1 MPRRSILTDRQRAAL
16 FDLPTDD
23 ASMLRH
29 YTLADDDLE
38 IIRARRRRHNRFGF
52 ALQLCA
58 LRYPGRLL
66 TPGEVI
72 PMEVTRFLAA
82 QLGLKPDDLAGYASR
97 EETRHEHLAA
107 LRDLYGYKMF
117 TGRGS
122 RDLKVW
128 LESKAETARSNEDLA
143 RRFVEQCRATQTIL
157 PGITVIERLCADALV
172 AAERRV
178 EARIAGRLDDD
189 MRTRLD
195 ALLTE
200 DAGGSVTRF
209 VWLRQFEVGRN
220 SADMNRL
227 LDRLE
232 FLQALALDRGI
243 LANVPPHRVAR
254 LRRQGERYFAGDLR
268 DISGDRRLA
277 ILAVCALEWRSS
289 IADAVVETHDRIV
302 GKTWREAKSRCDARM
317 DDAKSALK
325 DTLQSFATL
334 GSALLEAHDDR
345 ASLEEAGGNAGGWIS
360 LKELVAT
367 ASQLT
372 DTFAADPLVHVGH
385 GYHRFRRYAPRM
397 LRALDICAAPV
408 AEPLLAASAIIA
420 GTETAT
426 VLPLTFL
433 RRGSKWL
440 RHLNADAGDAT
451 RLWEVAVLFHLRE
464 AFRSGDIWLAQS
476 RRFGDLKDALVP
488 VEVARA
494 TPRLAMPFE
503 PETWL
508 ADRKARMADAVHRL
522 ARAAKAGAIP
532 GGSIEDGTLK
542 IDRLT
547 AAVPEEAD
555 ALVLDLYGRLPE
567 VRVTDLLL
575 EVDAEVGFTEAF
587 THLRTGAPCKD
598 RIGLLNVLLAEGL
611 NLGLSKMAG
620 ATNTHDCFQLSRL
633 SRWHVESEA
642 MARALAIVIE
652 GQSNLPMARFW
663 GGGQTASSDGQFFP
677 TTRQGE
683 AMNLI
688 NAKYGHEPGLKAY
701 THVSDQFGPFA
712 TQTIPATVN
721 EAPYILDGLLMTEA
735 GQKIREQYADTG
747 GFTDHVFAVT
757 ALLGFQFIPRIRD
770 LPSKRL
776 YLFKPDA
783 CPKELKGLIGGKI
796 RDRLIAANW
805 PDILR
810 SVATMASGAMPP
822 SQLLRKFA
830 SYPRQH
836 ELAVALREIGRV
848 ERTLFIIDWLLDA
861 DMQRRAQIGLNKGEA
876 HHALKNALRI
886 GRQGEIRDR
895 TSEGQHFRM
904 AGLNLLAAIV
914 IYWNTKHLGQA
925 VASRLSCIFNDC
937 LEMNHVFRG
946 PGINNKRTSRRFND
960 VTVRAVIGHLAWV
973 IRDDSLDAIG
983 NLKRV
988 SALRYRFVVKHLFS
1002 HCTTISEF
1010 ELKGA

>member
-1 MPRRSILTDRQRAAL
+1 MAHRTVLTDRQRAAL
-16 FDLPTDD
+16 FDLPTVE
-23 ASMLRH
+23 AEMLHH
-29 YTLADDDLE
+29 YTLSDDDLE
-38 IIRARRRRHNRFGF
+38 IIRARRRPHNRFGF

-72 PMEVTRFLAA
+72 PLAVTRFLAA
-82 QLGLKPDDLAGYASR
+82 QVGLKPDDLAGYATR
-97 EETRHEHLAA
+97 EETRHEHLAT
-107 LRDLYGYKMF
+107 LREQYGYRMF
-117 TGRGS
+117 SGRGA
-122 RDLKVW
+122 RDLKGW
-128 LESKAETARSNEDLA
+128 LQDAAEGARSNDDLA
-143 RRFVEQCRATQTIL
+143 RRFVEQCRATRTIL
-157 PGITVIERLCADALV
+157 PGVTIIERLCADALV
-172 AAERRV
+172 AAERRI
-178 EARIAGRLDDD
+178 ESRIAERLDDA

-209 VWLRQFEVGRN
+209 VWLRQFEAGQN

-232 FLQALALDRGI
+232 FLQRLGLTETVLAG
-243 LANVPPHRVAR
+243 VPPHRIAR

-277 ILAVCALEWRSS
+277 ILAVCVLEWRSAL
-289 IADAVVETHDRIV
+289 ADAIVETHDRIV
-302 GKTWREAKSRCDARM
+302 GKTWREAKSRRDARAE
-317 DDAKSALK
+317 DAKAALK

-334 GSALLEAHDDR
+334 GSALLEAHEDR
-345 ASLEEAGGNAGGWIS
+345 ASLEEAVDNAGGWLS
-360 LKELVAT
+360 LKGLVAT
-367 ASQLT
+367 AAQLT
-372 DTFAADPLVHVGH
+372 DTLAADPLAHVGH

-397 LRALDICAAPV
+397 LRTLDIRAAPV
-408 AEPLLAASAIIA
+408 AEPLLAASTIIA
-420 GTETAT
+420 GTETT
-426 VLPLTFL
+426 EILPLTFL

-440 RHLNADAGDAT
+440 RHLNADGGDAG

-464 AFRSGDIWLAQS
+464 SFRSGDVWLAHS
-476 RRFGDLKDALVP
+476 RRFGDLKEALVP
-488 VEVARA
+488 AEVARA
-494 TPRLAMPFE
+494 TPKLAMPFE
-503 PETWL
+503 PDIWL
-508 ADRKARMADAVHRL
+508 ADRKARMSDALRRL

-532 GGSIEDGTLK
+532 GGSIEDGVLK

-547 AAVPEEAD
+547 AAVPEEAE
-555 ALVLDLYGRLPE
+555 AMVLDLYKRLPE
-567 VRVTDLLL
+567 IRVTDLLL
-575 EVDAEVGFTEAF
+575 EVDDEVGFTEAF
-587 THLRTGAPCKD
+587 THLHTGVPCKD

-620 ATNTHDCFQLSRL
+620 ATNTHDYFQLSRL
-633 SRWHVESEA
+633 SRWHVEGEA
-642 MARALAIVIE
+642 MSRALAKVIE
-652 GQSNLPMARFW
+652 AQSALPMARFW
-663 GGGQTASSDGQFFP
+663 GAGQTASSDGQFFP

-688 NAKYGHEPGLKAY
+688 NAKYGQEPGLKAY

-721 EAPYILDGLLMTEA
+721 EAPYILDGLLMTGA
-735 GQKIREQYADTG
+735 GQNIREQYADTG

-776 YLFKPDA
+776 YIFEPAA

-796 RDRLIAANW
+796 KEPLITANW

-810 SVATMASGAMPP
+810 SAATMVAGVMPP

-895 TSEGQHFRM
+895 TTEGQHFRM
-904 AGLNLLAAIV
+904 AGLNLLAAII

-925 VASRLSCIFNDC
+925 V
-937 LEMNHVFRG
+937 
-946 PGINNKRTSRRFND
+946 TSRR
-960 VTVRAVIGHLAWV
+960 RAGLNCSPHLLAHISPLGWAH
-973 IRDDSLDAIG
+973 ILLTGEYRWP
-983 NLKRV
+983 KR
-988 SALRYRFVVKHLFS
+988 S
-1002 HCTTISEF
+1002 
-1010 ELKGA
+1010 

>member
-1 MPRRSILTDRQRAAL
+1 MPRRQVLTDRQRSSL
-16 FDLPTDD
+16 LDLPTDD
-23 ASMLRH
+23 AALLHH
-29 YTLADDDLE
+29 YTLADEDLE
-38 IIRARRRRHNRFGF
+38 QIRRRRQSHNRLGF

-58 LRYPGRLL
+58 FRHPGRLL
-66 TPGEVI
+66 SPGEVI
-72 PMEVTRFLAA
+72 PIEVARFIAA
-82 QLGLKPDDLAGYASR
+82 QLGERADDLCCYAETDVTRRRHLVELR
-97 EETRHEHLAA
+97 EI
-107 LRDLYGYKMF
+107 YGYKMF
-117 TGRGS
+117 TGRGA
-122 RDLKVW
+122 RDLKAW
-128 LESKAETARSNEDLA
+128 LERAAETARSNEDLA
-143 RRFVEQCRATQTIL
+143 RRFVEQCRVAQIIL

-209 VWLRQFEVGRN
+209 VWLRQFEIGQN

-232 FLQALALDRGI
+232 FLQGLGLAETV
-243 LANVPPHRVAR
+243 LADVPPHRIAR

-325 DTLQSFATL
+325 DTLQSFKTL
-334 GSALLEAHDDR
+334 GAALLEAHEDR
-345 ASLEEAGGNAGGWIS
+345 ASLEEAVGNAGGWIS

-367 ASQLT
+367 AAQLT
-372 DTFAADPLVHVGH
+372 DTFAADLLAHVVH

-408 AEPLLAASAIIA
+408 ADPLLAASRIIA
-420 GTETAT
+420 GTETT
-426 VLPLTFL
+426 DDRPLTFL
-433 RRGSKWL
+433 RRTSKWH
-440 RHLNADAGDAT
+440 RHLNGDDEH
-451 RLWEVAVLFHLRE
+451 RVWEVAVLFHLRD
-464 AFRSGDIWLAQS
+464 AFRSGDIWLAHS
-476 RRFGDLKDALVP
+476 RRYGDLKEALVP
-488 VEVARA
+488 VEAARD

-508 ADRKARMADAVHRL
+508 ADRKARLSDAVCRL

-575 EVDAEVGFTEAF
+575 EVDGEVGFTEAF

-598 RIGLLNVLLAEGL
+598 KIGLLNVLLAEGL

-620 ATNTHDCFQLSRL
+620 ATNTHDFFQLSRL

-642 MARALAIVIE
+642 MARALAMVIE
-652 GQSNLPMARFW
+652 GQSALPMARFW
-663 GGGQTASSDGQFFP
+663 GAGQTASSDGQFFP

-721 EAPYILDGLLMTEA
+721 EAPYILDGLLMTDA

-776 YLFKPDA
+776 YLFDPA
-783 CPKELKGLIGGKI
+783 SCPKELKGLIGGKI
-796 RDRLIAANW
+796 KERLITANW

-810 SVATMASGAMPP
+810 SAATMMAGAMPP

-836 ELAVALREIGRV
+836 ELAVTLREIGRI

-914 IYWNTKHLGQA
+914 IYWNTKHLGLA
-925 VASRLSCIFNDC
+925 VAKRRREGLDC
-937 LEMNHVFRG
+937 SPHLMAHISPLGWAHILLTGEYRW
-946 PGINNKRTSRRFND
+946 PKRR
-960 VTVRAVIGHLAWV
+960 
-973 IRDDSLDAIG
+973 
-983 NLKRV
+983 
-988 SALRYRFVVKHLFS
+988 
-1002 HCTTISEF
+1002 
-1010 ELKGA
+1010 

>member
-1 MPRRSILTDRQRAAL
+1 MAHRTILTERQRSVL
-16 FDLPTDD
+16 FDLPTDET
-23 ASMLRH
+23 AMLRH

-38 IIRARRRRHNRFGF
+38 IIRARRRPHNRFGF

-72 PMEVTRFLAA
+72 PMEITRFLAA
-82 QLGLKPDDLAGYASR
+82 QLGLKSNDLAGYASR

-107 LRDLYGYKMF
+107 LRDLYSYKMF

-122 RDLKVW
+122 RDLKAW
-128 LESKAETARSNEDLA
+128 LERTAENARSNEDLA

-172 AAERRV
+172 AAERRID
-178 EARIAGRLDDD
+178 ARIADRLDDE
-189 MRTRLD
+189 MCSRLD

-200 DAGGSVTRF
+200 MADGSVTRF
-209 VWLRQFEVGRN
+209 VWLRQFEVGQN

-232 FLQALALDRGI
+232 FLQAMAVDRSI
-243 LANVPPHRVAR
+243 LSGVPPHRIAR

-277 ILAVCALEWRSS
+277 ILAVCALEWRSA

-302 GKTWREAKSRCDARM
+302 GKTWREAKRACDARA
-317 DDAKSALK
+317 DDAKAALK
-325 DTLQSFATL
+325 DTLQGFSNL
-334 GSALLEAHDDR
+334 GSALLEAHEDE
-345 ASLEEAGGNAGGWIS
+345 ASLIDAVQNAGGWSS
-360 LKELVAT
+360 LRGLIAT
-367 ASQLT
+367 AAQLT
-372 DTFAADPLVHVGH
+372 DTLAADPLAHVVH

-397 LRALDICAAPV
+397 LRALDIQAAPV
-408 AEPLLAASAIIA
+408 AEPLLAAAAIIA
-420 GTETAT
+420 GTETAADR
-426 VLPLTFL
+426 PLTFL
-433 RRGSKWL
+433 RRASKWH
-440 RHLNADAGDAT
+440 RHLNHDDGN
-451 RLWEVAVLFHLRE
+451 RLWEVAVLCHLRD
-464 AFRSGDIWLAQS
+464 AFRAGDIWLTHS
-476 RRFGDLKDALVP
+476 RRYGDLKDALVP
-488 VEVARA
+488 TEVATA
-494 TPRLAMPFE
+494 TPKLAMPFE
-503 PETWL
+503 PELWL
-508 ADRKARMADAVHRL
+508 ADRKSRLADGLERL
-522 ARAAKAGAIP
+522 ARAARAGAIP
-532 GGSIEDGTLK
+532 GGSIEGGVLK

-555 ALVLDLYGRLPE
+555 AMVLDLYNRLPE
-567 VRVTDLLL
+567 IRITDLLL
-575 EVDAEVGFTEAF
+575 EVDDEIGFTEAF
-587 THLRTGAPCKD
+587 THLRTGVPCKD
-598 RIGLLNVLLAEGL
+598 RVGMLNVLLAEGL

-620 ATNTHDCFQLSRL
+620 ATNTHDYFQLSRL

-642 MARALAIVIE
+642 MARALAMVIE
-652 GQSNLPMARFW
+652 GQSALPMARFW
-663 GGGQTASSDGQFFP
+663 GAGQTASSDGQFFP

-721 EAPYILDGLLMTEA
+721 EAPYILDGLLMTDA

-776 YLFKPDA
+776 YLFNPA
-783 CPKELKGLIGGKI
+783 SCPKELTGLIGGKVREPVI
-796 RDRLIAANW
+796 SSNW
-805 PDILR
+805 PDLLR
-810 SVATMASGAMPP
+810 AAATMVAGAMPP

-830 SYPRQH
+830 AYPRQH
-836 ELAVALREIGRV
+836 ELAVALREIGRI

-895 TSEGQHFRM
+895 TTEGQHFRM
-904 AGLNLLAAIV
+904 AGLNLLAAII

-925 VASRLSCIFNDC
+925 VTARQRDRLDC
-937 LEMNHVFRG
+937 SPDL
-946 PGINNKRTSRRFND
+946 
-960 VTVRAVIGHLAWV
+960 LAHISPLGWAH
-973 IRDDSLDAIG
+973 ILLTG
-983 NLKRV
+983 E
-988 SALRYRFVVKHLFS
+988 YRWSK
-1002 HCTTISEF
+1002 
-1010 ELKGA
+1010 K

>member
-1 MPRRSILTDRQRAAL
+1 MPRRRMLTDRQRAAL
-16 FDLPTDD
+16 LDMPTEE

-38 IIRARRRRHNRFGF
+38 IIRARRRPHNRFGF

-66 TPGEVI
+66 APGEVI
-72 PMEVTRFLAA
+72 PAAVTRFLAA
-82 QLGLKPDDLAGYASR
+82 QLGLRPDDLADYATR
-97 EETRHEHLAA
+97 EETRRDHLAT
-107 LRDLYGYKMF
+107 LRNLYGYKMF
-117 TGRGS
+117 TGRGA
-122 RDLKVW
+122 RDLKTW
-128 LESKAETARSNEDLA
+128 LESEAETARSNEDLA
-143 RRFVEQCRATQTIL
+143 RRFVEKCRATQTIL

-172 AAERRV
+172 AAERRTDT
-178 EARIAGRLDDD
+178 RIADRLNDEL
-189 MRTRLD
+189 RGQLD

-200 DAGGSVTRF
+200 SADSSVTRF

-220 SADMNRL
+220 SADINRL

-232 FLQALALDRGI
+232 FLQGIALDQSI
-243 LANVPPHRVAR
+243 LSDVPPHRIAR

-277 ILAVCALEWRSS
+277 IVAVCALEWRSA

-302 GKTWREAKSRCDARM
+302 GKTWREAKRACDAQA
-317 DDAKSALK
+317 DDAKAALK
-325 DTLQSFATL
+325 DTLQGFSNL
-334 GSALLEAHDDR
+334 GSALLEAHEDQ
-345 ASLEEAGGNAGGWIS
+345 APLIEAVQNAGGWSS
-360 LKELVAT
+360 LRGLVAT
-367 ASQLT
+367 AAQLT
-372 DTFAADPLVHVGH
+372 DTLAADPLAHVIH

-397 LRALDICAAPV
+397 LRALDIQAAPV
-408 AEPLLAASAIIA
+408 AEPLLAATAIVA
-420 GTETAT
+420 GTETTADRP
-426 VLPLTFL
+426 VTFL
-433 RRGSKWL
+433 RRTSKWH
-440 RHLNADAGDAT
+440 RYLNNDDGY
-451 RLWEVAVLFHLRE
+451 RLWEVAVLCHLRD
-464 AFRSGDIWLAQS
+464 AFRSGDIWLAHS
-476 RRFGDLKDALVP
+476 RRYGDLKDALVP
-488 VEVARA
+488 AEVARA
-494 TPRLAMPFE
+494 TPKLAMPFE
-503 PETWL
+503 PDAWL
-508 ADRKARMADAVHRL
+508 ADRKSRLAAGLQRL
-522 ARAAKAGAIP
+522 ARAARAGAIP
-532 GGSIEDGTLK
+532 GGSIEDGALK

-555 ALVLDLYGRLPE
+555 AMVLDLYSRLPE
-567 VRVTDLLL
+567 IRITDLLL
-575 EVDAEVGFTEAF
+575 EVDDEIGFTEAF
-587 THLRTGAPCKD
+587 THLRTGVPCKD
-598 RIGLLNVLLAEGL
+598 RVGMLNVLLAEGL

-620 ATNTHDCFQLSRL
+620 ATNTHDYFQLSRL

-642 MARALAIVIE
+642 MARALATVIE
-652 GQSNLPMARFW
+652 GQSALPMARFW
-663 GGGQTASSDGQFFP
+663 GSGVTASSDGQFFP

-721 EAPYILDGLLMTEA
+721 EAPYILDGLLMTDA
-735 GQKIREQYADTG
+735 GRKVREQYADTG

-776 YLFKPDA
+776 YLFDPTS

-796 RDRLIAANW
+796 REPVISSNW

-810 SVATMASGAMPP
+810 SAATMVAGAMPP

-830 SYPRQH
+830 AYPRQH

-895 TSEGQHFRM
+895 TTEGQHFRM
-904 AGLNLLAAIV
+904 AGLNLLAATI
-914 IYWNTKHLGQA
+914 IYWNTKYLGKA
-925 VASRLSCIFNDC
+925 VAGRRRSELDC
-937 LEMNHVFRG
+937 SPDLLAHISPLGWAHILLTGEYRW
-946 PGINNKRTSRRFND
+946 PKR
-960 VTVRAVIGHLAWV
+960 
-973 IRDDSLDAIG
+973 
-983 NLKRV
+983 
-988 SALRYRFVVKHLFS
+988 
-1002 HCTTISEF
+1002 
-1010 ELKGA
+1010 

>member
-1 MPRRSILTDRQRAAL
+1 MPRRTVLTDRQRAAL
-16 FDLPTDD
+16 FDLPTVEAD
-23 ASMLRH
+23 MLHH
-29 YTLADDDLE
+29 YTLSDDDLE
-38 IIRARRRRHNRFGF
+38 IIRARRRPHNRFGF

-66 TPGEVI
+66 APGEVI
-72 PMEVTRFLAA
+72 PLAVTHFLAA
-82 QLGLKPDDLAGYASR
+82 QVGLKPDDLAGYATR
-97 EETRHEHLAA
+97 EETRHEHLAT
-107 LRDLYGYKMF
+107 LREQYGYRMF
-117 TGRGS
+117 SGRGA
-122 RDLKVW
+122 RDLKGW
-128 LESKAETARSNEDLA
+128 LQDAAEGARSNDDLA
-143 RRFVEQCRATQTIL
+143 RRFVEQCRATRTIL
-157 PGITVIERLCADALV
+157 PGVTIIERLCADALV
-172 AAERRV
+172 AAERRI
-178 EARIAGRLDDD
+178 ESRIAERLDDA

-209 VWLRQFEVGRN
+209 VWLRQFEAGQN

-232 FLQALALDRGI
+232 FLQRLGLTETVLAG
-243 LANVPPHRVAR
+243 VPPHRIAR

-277 ILAVCALEWRSS
+277 ILAVCVLEWRSAL
-289 IADAVVETHDRIV
+289 ADAIVETHDRIV
-302 GKTWREAKSRCDARM
+302 GKTWREAKSRRDARAE
-317 DDAKSALK
+317 DAKAALK

-334 GSALLEAHDDR
+334 GSALLEAHEDR
-345 ASLEEAGGNAGGWIS
+345 ASLEEAVDNAGGWLS
-360 LKELVAT
+360 LKGLVAT
-367 ASQLT
+367 AAQLT
-372 DTFAADPLVHVGH
+372 DTLAADPLAHVGH

-397 LRALDICAAPV
+397 LRTLDIRAAPV
-408 AEPLLAASAIIA
+408 AEPLLAASTIIA
-420 GTETAT
+420 GTETT
-426 VLPLTFL
+426 EILPLTFL

-440 RHLNADAGDAT
+440 RHLNADGGDAG

-464 AFRSGDIWLAQS
+464 SFRSGDVWLAHS
-476 RRFGDLKDALVP
+476 RRFGDLKEALVP
-488 VEVARA
+488 AEVARA
-494 TPRLAMPFE
+494 TPKLAMPFE
-503 PETWL
+503 PDIWL
-508 ADRKARMADAVHRL
+508 ADRKARMSDALRRL

-532 GGSIEDGTLK
+532 GGSIEDGVLK

-547 AAVPEEAD
+547 AAVPEEAE
-555 ALVLDLYGRLPE
+555 AMVLDLYKRLPE
-567 VRVTDLLL
+567 IRVTDLLL
-575 EVDAEVGFTEAF
+575 EVDDEVGFTEAF
-587 THLRTGAPCKD
+587 THLHTGVPCKD

-620 ATNTHDCFQLSRL
+620 ATNTHDYFQLSRL
-633 SRWHVESEA
+633 SRWHVEGEA
-642 MARALAIVIE
+642 MSRALAKVIE
-652 GQSNLPMARFW
+652 AQSALPMARFW
-663 GGGQTASSDGQFFP
+663 GAGQTASSDGQFFP
-677 TTRQGE
+677 TTRHGE

-688 NAKYGHEPGLKAY
+688 NAKYGQEPGLKAY

-721 EAPYILDGLLMTEA
+721 EAPYILDGLLMTDA

-776 YLFKPDA
+776 YLFDPAA

-796 RDRLIAANW
+796 KEQLITANW

-810 SVATMASGAMPP
+810 SAATMATGVMPP

-830 SYPRQH
+830 AYPRQH
-836 ELAVALREIGRV
+836 ELAVALREIGRI
-848 ERTLFIIDWLLDA
+848 ERTLFIIEWLLDA

-895 TSEGQHFRM
+895 TAEGQHFRM
-904 AGLNLLAAIV
+904 AGLNLLAAII

-925 VASRLSCIFNDC
+925 VTGRSRAGLDC
-937 LEMNHVFRG
+937 S
-946 PGINNKRTSRRFND
+946 PGLLAHISPLGWAHILLTGEYRWPKR
-960 VTVRAVIGHLAWV
+960 A
-973 IRDDSLDAIG
+973 
-983 NLKRV
+983 
-988 SALRYRFVVKHLFS
+988 
-1002 HCTTISEF
+1002 
-1010 ELKGA
+1010 

>member
-1 MPRRSILTDRQRAAL
+1 MAHRTILTERQRSAL
-16 FDLPTDD
+16 FDLPTDRTV
-23 ASMLRH
+23 MLRH

-38 IIRARRRRHNRFGF
+38 IIRARRRPHNRFGF

-82 QLGLKPDDLAGYASR
+82 QLGLKSDDLAGYASR

-107 LRDLYGYKMF
+107 LRGLYDYKMF

-128 LESKAETARSNEDLA
+128 LESEAETARSNEDLA

-172 AAERRV
+172 AAERRID
-178 EARIAGRLDDD
+178 ARIADRLDDE
-189 MRTRLD
+189 MRSRLD

-200 DAGGSVTRF
+200 TADSSITRF
-209 VWLRQFEVGRN
+209 VWLRQFEVGQN

-232 FLQALALDRGI
+232 VLQSMPVEISI
-243 LANVPPHRVAR
+243 LAGVPPHRIAR

-277 ILAVCALEWRSS
+277 ILAVCALEWRSA

-302 GKTWREAKSRCDARM
+302 GKTWREAKRACDARA
-317 DDAKSALK
+317 DDAKAALK
-325 DTLQSFATL
+325 DTLQGFSNF
-334 GSALLEAHDDR
+334 GSALLEAHEDQ
-345 ASLEEAGGNAGGWIS
+345 ASLIDAVQNAGGWSS
-360 LKELVAT
+360 LRGLVAT
-367 ASQLT
+367 AAQLT
-372 DTFAADPLVHVGH
+372 DTLAADPLAHVVH
-385 GYHRFRRYAPRM
+385 GYHRFRRDAPRM
-397 LRALDICAAPV
+397 LRALDIQAAPV
-408 AEPLLAASAIIA
+408 AEPLLAATFIVA
-420 GTETAT
+420 GTDTPADR
-426 VLPLTFL
+426 PLTFL
-433 RRGSKWL
+433 RRASKWH
-440 RHLNADAGDAT
+440 RHLNNDDGH
-451 RLWEVAVLFHLRE
+451 RLWEVAVLCHLRD
-464 AFRSGDIWLAQS
+464 AFRAGDIWLAHS
-476 RRFGDLKDALVP
+476 RRYGDLKDALVP
-488 VEVARA
+488 AEIARA

-503 PETWL
+503 PEIWL
-508 ADRKARMADAVHRL
+508 ADRKSRLADGLQRL
-522 ARAAKAGAIP
+522 ARAARAGAIP
-532 GGSIEDGTLK
+532 GGSIADGVLK

-547 AAVPEEAD
+547 ADVPEEAD
-555 ALVLDLYGRLPE
+555 AMVLDLYKRLP
-567 VRVTDLLL
+567 VIRITDLLL
-575 EVDAEVGFTEAF
+575 EVDDEIGFTEAF
-587 THLRTGAPCKD
+587 THLRTGVPCKD
-598 RIGLLNVLLAEGL
+598 RVGMLNVLLAEGL

-620 ATNTHDCFQLSRL
+620 ATNTHDYFQLSRL

-642 MARALAIVIE
+642 MARALAMVIE
-652 GQSNLPMARFW
+652 GQSALPMARFW
-663 GGGQTASSDGQFFP
+663 GGGASASSDGQFFP

-701 THVSDQFGPFA
+701 THVSDKFGPFA

-721 EAPYILDGLLMTEA
+721 EAPYILDGLLMTDA
-735 GQKIREQYADTG
+735 GQRIREQYADTG
-747 GFTDHVFAVT
+747 GFTDHVFAIT

-776 YLFKPDA
+776 YLFYPA
-783 CPKELKGLIGGKI
+783 SCPKELKGLIGGKVREPVI
-796 RDRLIAANW
+796 SSNW

-810 SVATMASGAMPP
+810 SAATMVAGAMPP

-861 DMQRRAQIGLNKGEA
+861 DSN
-876 HHALKNALRI
+876 
-886 GRQGEIRDR
+886 
-895 TSEGQHFRM
+895 
-904 AGLNLLAAIV
+904 
-914 IYWNTKHLGQA
+914 
-925 VASRLSCIFNDC
+925 VAPR
-937 LEMNHVFRG
+937 
-946 PGINNKRTSRRFND
+946 
-960 VTVRAVIGHLAWV
+960 
-973 IRDDSLDAIG
+973 
-983 NLKRV
+983 
-988 SALRYRFVVKHLFS
+988 SA
-1002 HCTTISEF
+1002 
-1010 ELKGA
+1010 

>member
-1 MPRRSILTDRQRAAL
+1 MPRRQVLTDRQRSSL
-16 FDLPTDD
+16 LDLPTDD
-23 ASMLRH
+23 AALLHH
-29 YTLADDDLE
+29 YTLADEDLE
-38 IIRARRRRHNRFGF
+38 QIRRRRQSHNRLGF

-58 LRYPGRLL
+58 FRHPGRLL
-66 TPGEVI
+66 SPGEVI
-72 PMEVTRFLAA
+72 PIEVARFIAA
-82 QLGLKPDDLAGYASR
+82 QLGERADDLCCYAETDVTRRRHLVELR
-97 EETRHEHLAA
+97 EI
-107 LRDLYGYKMF
+107 YGYKMF
-117 TGRGS
+117 TGRGA
-122 RDLKVW
+122 RDLKAW
-128 LESKAETARSNEDLA
+128 LERAAETARSNEDLA
-143 RRFVEQCRATQTIL
+143 RRFVEQCRVAQIIL

-209 VWLRQFEVGRN
+209 VWLRQFEIGQN

-232 FLQALALDRGI
+232 FLQGLGLAETV
-243 LANVPPHRVAR
+243 LADVPPHRIAR

-325 DTLQSFATL
+325 DTLQSFKTL
-334 GSALLEAHDDR
+334 GAALLEAHEDR
-345 ASLEEAGGNAGGWIS
+345 ASLEEAVGNAGGWIS

-367 ASQLT
+367 AAQLT
-372 DTFAADPLVHVGH
+372 DTFAADLLAHVVH

-408 AEPLLAASAIIA
+408 ADPLLAASRIIA
-420 GTETAT
+420 GTETT
-426 VLPLTFL
+426 DDRPLTFL
-433 RRGSKWL
+433 RRTSKWH
-440 RHLNADAGDAT
+440 RHLNGDDEH
-451 RLWEVAVLFHLRE
+451 RVWEVAVLFHLRD
-464 AFRSGDIWLAQS
+464 AFRSGDIWLAHS
-476 RRFGDLKDALVP
+476 RRYGDLKEALVP
-488 VEVARA
+488 VEAARD

-508 ADRKARMADAVHRL
+508 ADRKARLSDAVCRL

-575 EVDAEVGFTEAF
+575 EVDGEVGFTEAF

-598 RIGLLNVLLAEGL
+598 KIGLLNVLLAEGL

-620 ATNTHDCFQLSRL
+620 ATNTHDFFQLSRL

-642 MARALAIVIE
+642 MARALAMVIE
-652 GQSNLPMARFW
+652 GQSALPMARFW
-663 GGGQTASSDGQFFP
+663 GAGQTASSDGQFFP

-721 EAPYILDGLLMTEA
+721 EAPYILDGLLMTDA

-776 YLFKPDA
+776 
-783 CPKELKGLIGGKI
+783 
-796 RDRLIAANW
+796 
-805 PDILR
+805 
-810 SVATMASGAMPP
+810 
-822 SQLLRKFA
+822 
-830 SYPRQH
+830 
-836 ELAVALREIGRV
+836 
-848 ERTLFIIDWLLDA
+848 
-861 DMQRRAQIGLNKGEA
+861 
-876 HHALKNALRI
+876 
-886 GRQGEIRDR
+886 
-895 TSEGQHFRM
+895 
-904 AGLNLLAAIV
+904 
-914 IYWNTKHLGQA
+914 
-925 VASRLSCIFNDC
+925 
-937 LEMNHVFRG
+937 
-946 PGINNKRTSRRFND
+946 
-960 VTVRAVIGHLAWV
+960 
-973 IRDDSLDAIG
+973 
-983 NLKRV
+983 
-988 SALRYRFVVKHLFS
+988 
-1002 HCTTISEF
+1002 
-1010 ELKGA
+1010 

>member
-1 MPRRSILTDRQRAAL
+1 MPRRQVLTDRQRSSL
-16 FDLPTDD
+16 LDLPTDD
-23 ASMLRH
+23 AALLHH
-29 YTLADDDLE
+29 YTLADEDLE
-38 IIRARRRRHNRFGF
+38 QIRRRRQSHNRLGF

-58 LRYPGRLL
+58 FRHPGRLL
-66 TPGEVI
+66 SPGEVI
-72 PMEVTRFLAA
+72 PIEVARFIAA
-82 QLGLKPDDLAGYASR
+82 QLGERAADLCCYAETDVTRRRHLVELR
-97 EETRHEHLAA
+97 EI
-107 LRDLYGYKMF
+107 YGYKMF
-117 TGRGS
+117 TGRGA
-122 RDLKVW
+122 RDLKAW
-128 LESKAETARSNEDLA
+128 LERAAETARSNEDLA
-143 RRFVEQCRATQTIL
+143 RRFVEQCRVAQIIL

-209 VWLRQFEVGRN
+209 VWLRQFEIGRN

-232 FLQALALDRGI
+232 FLQGLGLAETV
-243 LANVPPHRVAR
+243 LADVPPHRIAR

-325 DTLQSFATL
+325 DTLQSFKTL
-334 GSALLEAHDDR
+334 GAALLEAHEDR
-345 ASLEEAGGNAGGWIS
+345 ASLEEAVGNAGGWIS

-367 ASQLT
+367 AAQLT
-372 DTFAADPLVHVGH
+372 DTFAADPLAHVVH

-408 AEPLLAASAIIA
+408 ADPLLAASRIIA
-420 GTETAT
+420 GTETT
-426 VLPLTFL
+426 DDRPLTFL
-433 RRGSKWL
+433 RRTSKWH
-440 RHLNADAGDAT
+440 RHLNGDDEH
-451 RLWEVAVLFHLRE
+451 RVWEVAVLFHLRD
-464 AFRSGDIWLAQS
+464 AFRSGDIWLAHS
-476 RRFGDLKDALVP
+476 RRYGDLKEALVP
-488 VEVARA
+488 VEAARD

-508 ADRKARMADAVHRL
+508 ADRKARLSDAVCRL

-575 EVDAEVGFTEAF
+575 EVDGEVGFTEAF

-598 RIGLLNVLLAEGL
+598 KIGLLNVLLAEGL

-620 ATNTHDCFQLSRL
+620 ATNTHDFFQLSRL

-642 MARALAIVIE
+642 MARALAMVIE
-652 GQSNLPMARFW
+652 GQSALPMARFW
-663 GGGQTASSDGQFFP
+663 GAGQTASSDGQFFP

-721 EAPYILDGLLMTEA
+721 EAPYILDGLLMTGA

-776 YLFKPDA
+776 YLFDPA
-783 CPKELKGLIGGKI
+783 SCPKELKGLIGGKI
-796 RDRLIAANW
+796 KERLITANW

-810 SVATMASGAMPP
+810 SAATMVAGAMPP

-836 ELAVALREIGRV
+836 ELAVALREIGRI

-914 IYWNTKHLGQA
+914 IYWNTKHLG
-925 VASRLSCIFNDC
+925 
-937 LEMNHVFRG
+937 
-946 PGINNKRTSRRFND
+946 
-960 VTVRAVIGHLAWV
+960 LA
-973 IRDDSLDAIG
+973 
-983 NLKRV
+983 
-988 SALRYRFVVKHLFS
+988 VVKRRREGLDCSPHLMA
-1002 HCTTISEF
+1002 HISPLGWAHILLTGEYRWP
-1010 ELKGA
+1010 KRR

>member
-1 MPRRSILTDRQRAAL
+1 MPRRRMLTDRQRAAL
-16 FDLPTDD
+16 LDMPTEE

-38 IIRARRRRHNRFGF
+38 IIRARRRPHNRFGF

-58 LRYPGRLL
+58 LRYPGRVLA
-66 TPGEVI
+66 PGEVI
-72 PMEVTRFLAA
+72 PAAVTRFLAA
-82 QLGLKPDDLAGYASR
+82 QLGLRPDDLADYATR
-97 EETRHEHLAA
+97 EETRRDHLAT
-107 LRDLYGYKMF
+107 LRNLYGYKMF
-117 TGRGS
+117 TGRGA
-122 RDLKVW
+122 RDLKTW
-128 LESKAETARSNEDLA
+128 LESEAETARSNEDLA
-143 RRFVEQCRATQTIL
+143 RRFVEKCRATQTIL

-172 AAERRV
+172 AAERRTDT
-178 EARIAGRLDDD
+178 RIADRLNDEL
-189 MRTRLD
+189 RGQLD

-200 DAGGSVTRF
+200 SADSSVTRF

-220 SADMNRL
+220 SADINRL

-232 FLQALALDRGI
+232 FLQGIALDQSI
-243 LANVPPHRVAR
+243 LSDVPPHRIAR

-277 ILAVCALEWRSS
+277 IVAVCALEWRSA

-302 GKTWREAKSRCDARM
+302 GKTWREAKRACDAQA
-317 DDAKSALK
+317 DDAKAALK
-325 DTLQSFATL
+325 DTLQRFSNL
-334 GSALLEAHDDR
+334 GSALLEAHEDQ
-345 ASLEEAGGNAGGWIS
+345 APLIEAVQNAGGWSS
-360 LKELVAT
+360 LRGLVAT
-367 ASQLT
+367 AAQLT
-372 DTFAADPLVHVGH
+372 DTLAADPLAHVVH

-397 LRALDICAAPV
+397 LRALDIQAAPV
-408 AEPLLAASAIIA
+408 AEPLLAAAGIVA
-420 GTETAT
+420 GTETTADRP
-426 VLPLTFL
+426 VTFL
-433 RRGSKWL
+433 RRTSKWH
-440 RHLNADAGDAT
+440 RHLNNDDGY
-451 RLWEVAVLFHLRE
+451 RLWEVAVLCHLRD
-464 AFRSGDIWLAQS
+464 AFRSGDIWLAHS
-476 RRFGDLKDALVP
+476 RRYGDLKDVLVP
-488 VEVARA
+488 AEVARA
-494 TPRLAMPFE
+494 TPKLAMPFE
-503 PETWL
+503 PDAWL
-508 ADRKARMADAVHRL
+508 ADRKSRLAAGLQRL
-522 ARAAKAGAIP
+522 ARAARAGAIP
-532 GGSIEDGTLK
+532 GGFIEDGALK

-555 ALVLDLYGRLPE
+555 AMVLDLYSRLPE
-567 VRVTDLLL
+567 IRITDLLL
-575 EVDAEVGFTEAF
+575 EVDDEIGFTEAF
-587 THLRTGAPCKD
+587 THLRTGVPCKD
-598 RIGLLNVLLAEGL
+598 RVGMLNVLLAEGL

-620 ATNTHDCFQLSRL
+620 ATNTHDYFQLSRL

-642 MARALAIVIE
+642 MARALATVIE
-652 GQSNLPMARFW
+652 GQSALPMARFW
-663 GGGQTASSDGQFFP
+663 GSGVTASSDGQFFP

-721 EAPYILDGLLMTEA
+721 EAPYILDGLLMTDA
-735 GQKIREQYADTG
+735 GRKVREQYADTG

-776 YLFKPDA
+776 YLFDPTS

-796 RDRLIAANW
+796 REPVISSNW

-810 SVATMASGAMPP
+810 SAATMVAGAMPP

-830 SYPRQH
+830 AYPRQH

-895 TSEGQHFRM
+895 TTEGQHFRM
-904 AGLNLLAAIV
+904 AGLNLLAATI
-914 IYWNTKHLGQA
+914 IYWNTKHLGKA
-925 VASRLSCIFNDC
+925 VAGRRRSELDC
-937 LEMNHVFRG
+937 SPDLLAHISPLGWAHILLTGEYRW
-946 PGINNKRTSRRFND
+946 PKR
-960 VTVRAVIGHLAWV
+960 
-973 IRDDSLDAIG
+973 
-983 NLKRV
+983 
-988 SALRYRFVVKHLFS
+988 
-1002 HCTTISEF
+1002 
-1010 ELKGA
+1010 